1 MVDLVRNKSDKVY
14 IEEIILFVE
23 DILKYLENEED
34 EEFEINQQ
42 YAGMQE
48 LFRGYVV
55 IDWEG
60 INFRNK
66 KYKELNKIVV
76 KRFVKYYDI
85 C

>member
-1 MVDLVRNKSDKVY
+1 MHT
-14 IEEIILFVE
+14 EEIMSFAK
-23 DILKYLENEED
+23 DILRYLENEED
-34 EEFEINQQ
+34 EEFEMNQQ

-60 INFRNK
+60 TNFRNE
-66 KYKELNKIVV
+66 KYEELNKIMI
-76 KRFVKYYDI
+76 KRCVKYYDI

>member
-1 MVDLVRNKSDKVY
+1 MSFAK
-14 IEEIILFVE
+14 
-23 DILKYLENEED
+23 DILRYLENEED
-34 EEFEINQQ
+34 EEFEMNQQ

-60 INFRNK
+60 TNFRNE
-66 KYKELNKIVV
+66 KYEELNKIMI
-76 KRFVKYYDI
+76 KRCVKYYDI